1 MEKDKNIPL
10 SSPLTITPKTLLEI
24 KAILLKNR
32 AFFKKKYSV
41 KSLAIFGSYTRGDQT
56 AESDVDLLVKFEVT
70 PGFAF
75 IRLADELEQLLGLKV
90 DLLTP
95 EMIRHNPYLKKSIEE
110 DLTLIF

>member
-1 MEKDKNIPL
+1 MKKNKLTNPSIPKIIP
-10 SSPLTITPKTLLEI
+10 SKTLLEI
-24 KAILLKNR
+24 KEILLKNH
-32 AFFKKKYSV
+32 AFLKEKYSV
-41 KSLAIFGSYTRGDQT
+41 KRLSIFGSYIRGEQT
-56 AESDVDLLVKFEVT
+56 KKSDVDLLVEFEVT

-75 IRLADELEQLLGLKV
+75 IRLADELEQLLGVKI